1 MNWNNVDLNSHEV
14 ESNIVDSYSF
24 KTLLLEVEC
33 NCREIDKSSI
43 EMQFV
48 KSLNDNIRTARMVFY
63 ANLDNILEES
73 LKRRNLDEK
82 SSTNL
87 VE

>member
-33 NCREIDKSSI
+33 NVREISKDSI
-43 EMQFV
+43 RHQFLD
-48 KSLNDNIRTARMVFY
+48 SLVARMRTAKGIFE

-73 LKRRNLDEK
+73 LKQRNLDE
-82 SSTNL
+82 NR
-87 VE
+87 

>member
-33 NCREIDKSSI
+33 NLREVDKKSI
-43 EMQFV
+43 ERQFLD
-48 KSLNDNIRTARMVFY
+48 SLNANIESAKAVFY
-63 ANLDNILEES
+63 TNLDNILNES
-73 LKRRNLDEK
+73 LKRRNLDENK
-82 SSTNL
+82 N
-87 VE
+87 

>member
-1 MNWNNVDLNSHEV
+1 MNWNNIDLNSHEI
-14 ESNIVDSYSF
+14 ESSIVDSYSF

-33 NCREIDKSSI
+33 NVREIDKKSI
-43 EMQFV
+43 EKQFLL
-48 KSLNDNIRTARMVFY
+48 SLNSNIESAKEVFY

-82 SSTNL
+82 
-87 VE
+87 V